1 MQFYLTF
8 FIFCHKCFDTP
19 SASVMITMMENVIK
33 IQNSISK
40 KTFTKMKIGQSQTK
54 KTL

>member
-8 FIFCHKCFDTP
+8 FIFCHKRFDTP
-19 SASVMITMMENVIK
+19 SVMITMMDNVIK
-33 IQNSISK
+33 IQNSIIK